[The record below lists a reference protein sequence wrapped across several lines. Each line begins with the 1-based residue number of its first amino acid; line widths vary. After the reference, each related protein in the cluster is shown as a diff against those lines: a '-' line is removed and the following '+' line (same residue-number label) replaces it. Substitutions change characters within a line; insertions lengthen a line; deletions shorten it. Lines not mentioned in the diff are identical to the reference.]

1 MKETV
6 KKIALVKTNLF
17 VCTVIILGFAVTS
30 LISYHS
36 NQGLFKQET
45 ENVSN
50 LTAEGIYHKIESIFT
65 KDVYK
70 RQFPSRTINYWV
82 MILPALIW
90 MLAVNI
96 VPMFGVVMAFQ
107 DFNPGKMCI
116 RDRCT
121 AKEQFQSIHG
131 RYLRPL
137 LMKRNW

>member
-65 KDVYK
+65 KPVSISLTMANDSLLK
-70 RQFPSRTINYWV
+70 QFLSEEAERKDEKEYIA
-82 MILPALIW
+82 ILQ
-90 MLAVNI
+90 N
-96 VPMFGVVMAFQ
+96 
-107 DFNPGKMCI
+107 
-116 RDRCT
+116 
-121 AKEQFQSIHG
+121 
-131 RYLRPL
+131 YLRTYKDKYGYDSAFL
-137 LMKRNW
+137 VSAETNRSAGWIQIRSITLI

>member
-50 LTAEGIYHKIESIFT
+50 LTAEGIYHKIESILQSLSVF
-65 KDVYK
+65 
-70 RQFPSRTINYWV
+70 R
-82 MILPALIW
+82 LPW
-90 MLAVNI
+90 QMT
-96 VPMFGVVMAFQ
+96 AF
-107 DFNPGKMCI
+107 
-116 RDRCT
+116 
-121 AKEQFQSIHG
+121 
-131 RYLRPL
+131 
-137 LMKRNW
+137 

>member
-50 LTAEGIYHKIESIFT
+50 LTAEGIYHKIESIHLKLQKSHMGQIHEECT
-65 KDVYK
+65 
-70 RQFPSRTINYWV
+70 SRTYQVDDIS
-82 MILPALIW
+82 M
-90 MLAVNI
+90 
-96 VPMFGVVMAFQ
+96 
-107 DFNPGKMCI
+107 KM
-116 RDRCT
+116 
-121 AKEQFQSIHG
+121 KLF
-131 RYLRPL
+131 YNKLFV
-137 LMKRNW
+137 

>member
-50 LTAEGIYHKIESIFT
+50 LTAEGIYHKIEFHFIKACQYFA
-65 KDVYK
+65 YH
-70 RQFPSRTINYWV
+70 
-82 MILPALIW
+82 
-90 MLAVNI
+90 
-96 VPMFGVVMAFQ
+96 
-107 DFNPGKMCI
+107 GK
-116 RDRCT
+116 
-121 AKEQFQSIHG
+121 
-131 RYLRPL
+131 
-137 LMKRNW
+137 